1 MNQQNDLKT
10 NKQIERVAELKVL
23 RKKMNDSKKIR
34 ANLVTI
40 SND

>member
-1 MNQQNDLKT
+1 MNEQNDLKT
-10 NKQIERVAELKVL
+10 KKQIERVAELKVL
-23 RKKMNDSKKIR
+23 RKKMNDRKKIR